1 MTYKE
6 PLCFVAGA
14 VVGAV
19 GCYFAMKQRCDS
31 HVNAAWEESRH
42 YYNKKVSELSRKNR
56 NKPEPTELVNNKL
69 PDDVETV
76 VKDGKTD
83 YTKYA
88 TMTKED
94 PENPV
99 CVETDE
105 EEPDIYQITE
115 EDWMYDR
122 DYEKVTAIIYS
133 DGIIANDEDDDI
145 LEIEDTVGQDGYD
158 AGLHNQD
165 PNRGVY
171 IRNTIRSIDYE
182 IVTSDRSYT
191 EATGIFVGG
200 EARD

>member
-6 PLCFVAGA
+6 PLCFIAGA
-14 VVGAV
+14 IVGAA

-31 HVNAAWEESRH
+31 NVNAAWEESRH

-56 NKPEPTELVNNKL
+56 NKPDPTELINNKL

-76 VKDGKTD
+76 VKEGKTD
-83 YTKYA
+83 YTEYA

-94 PENPV
+94 PE
-99 CVETDE
+99 CIEAD

-122 DYEKVTAIIYS
+122 DYEKVTTIIYA
-133 DGIIANDEDDDI
+133 DGIIANDDDDDI
-145 LEIEDTVGQDGYD
+145 LDIEDTIGSGGYD
-158 AGLHNQD
+158 AGLHNTN

-171 IRNTIRSIDYE
+171 IRNTLRSIDYE

-191 EATGIFVGG
+191 EATGIYIGG